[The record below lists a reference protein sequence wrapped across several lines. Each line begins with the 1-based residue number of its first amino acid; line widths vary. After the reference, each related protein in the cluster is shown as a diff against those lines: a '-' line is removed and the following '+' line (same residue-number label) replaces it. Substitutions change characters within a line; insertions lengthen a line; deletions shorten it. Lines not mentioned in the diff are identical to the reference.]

1 MKEILDSWLELS
13 AREVV
18 SELSIV
24 GRNLPCECHWKEGA
38 RLGALA
44 GVKPL
49 PCNMGLQAHTGAPL
63 TITPPTPG
71 FALGRGGGACRRII
85 HSQKAE

>member
-1 MKEILDSWLELS
+1 MIRRECCKVKEILDSWLELS

-49 PCNMGLQAHTGAPL
+49 PCNMGLQAHTGAPMAGL
-63 TITPPTPG
+63 SLIRP
-71 FALGRGGGACRRII
+71 
-85 HSQKAE
+85 